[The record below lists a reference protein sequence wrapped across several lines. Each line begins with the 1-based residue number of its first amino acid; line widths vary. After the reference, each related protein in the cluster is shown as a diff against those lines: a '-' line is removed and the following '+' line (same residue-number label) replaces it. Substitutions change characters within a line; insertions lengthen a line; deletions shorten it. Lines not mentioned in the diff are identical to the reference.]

1 MTATPVRRAG
11 LPIAIFGFLLF
22 WVAGASA
29 ACLDGNPKVAEEFAK
44 TPIVMVGTA
53 IESHDVPDDN
63 DDGMSSYTIYIVKAR
78 EVIKGKP
85 AKRLWLFSVNTS
97 SRFPMDLNVPY
108 LLFVQHSPDM
118 DFVDSCGNSAPLK
131 EAKDVYEET
140 KRIAAG
146 AAKKDGR

>member
-1 MTATPVRRAG
+1 MTARSVRRSG
-11 LPIAIFGFLLF
+11 LSIAIFGPVLF
-22 WVAGASA
+22 WVASASA
-29 ACLDGNPKVAEEFAK
+29 ACLDGNPKVAQEFAK

-63 DDGMSSYTIYIVKAR
+63 DDGMSSYTIYIVKAQ

-108 LLFVQHSPDM
+108 LLFVQHFPDI

-131 EAKDVYEET
+131 EAKGIYEET